1 MPSMKGLFLLDV
13 EEERRARRARSEAVP
28 AAGEEAVPAGEDS
41 GGKEAAPDAGKPLED
56 YLARWHGNWRGSS
69 SVK

>member
-13 EEERRARRARSEAVP
+13 EEERRARRARAEADRAADESPSEGAGGDDAVVDP
-28 AAGEEAVPAGEDS
+28 
-41 GGKEAAPDAGKPLED
+41 GKPLED

>member
-1 MPSMKGLFLLDV
+1 MKGLFLLDV
-13 EEERRARRARSEAVP
+13 EEERRARHAREAASREAGP
-28 AAGEEAVPAGEDS
+28 SPPEDAAGE
-41 GGKEAAPDAGKPLED
+41 GGGAPPDPGKPLED

>member
-1 MPSMKGLFLLDV
+1 MKGLFLLDV
-13 EEERRARRARSEAVP
+13 EEERRARIARDAASRDAPPQAPDE
-28 AAGEEAVPAGEDS
+28 AAGE
-41 GGKEAAPDAGKPLED
+41 GGCPPPDPGKPLED

>member
-1 MPSMKGLFLLDV
+1 MKGLFLLDV
-13 EEERRARRARSEAVP
+13 EEERRARRARAAAEGEAPP
-28 AAGEEAVPAGEDS
+28 AED
-41 GGKEAAPDAGKPLED
+41 GGAPEAAPADPGKPLED

>member
-1 MPSMKGLFLLDV
+1 MKGLFLLDV
-13 EEERRARRARSEAVP
+13 EEERRARLAREAMSREKSP
-28 AAGEEAVPAGEDS
+28 PSPDEAAGE
-41 GGKEAAPDAGKPLED
+41 GGCSPPDDPGKPLED

>member
-13 EEERRARRARSEAVP
+13 EEERRARRAR
-28 AAGEEAVPAGEDS
+28 
-41 GGKEAAPDAGKPLED
+41 EAALREAGSPDGEPTEGEGPPDPGKPLED

>member
-1 MPSMKGLFLLDV
+1 MKGLFLLDV
-13 EEERRARRARSEAVP
+13 EEEKQARRAR
-28 AAGEEAVPAGEDS
+28 D
-41 GGKEAAPDAGKPLED
+41 EAARAGTGAAPESAADKDESSGPAPAGKPLED